1 MGAGVEQQAL
11 RSPGTQAVGP
21 VTGAEGLREMG
32 PLPALPAPHF
42 PIRLSWGRG
51 ADLGDR
57 HVPFLLK
64 LQSLTDYIS
73 RMELAAPLRC
83 G

>member
-32 PLPALPAPHF
+32 PC
-42 PIRLSWGRG
+42 RLSLLRTSPSVFPGGGELIWGTG
-51 ADLGDR
+51 MY
-57 HVPFLLK
+57 HF
-64 LQSLTDYIS
+64 Y
-73 RMELAAPLRC
+73 
-83 G
+83 